1 MVTEVGL
8 ESVDE
13 EIDCLKFKL
22 REGDIMQFVEILQLF
37 DEKLLEE

>member
-1 MVTEVGL
+1 MEVGL

-22 REGDIMQFVEILQLF
+22 REGDTMQFVETLQLF

>member
-1 MVTEVGL
+1 MEVGL

-22 REGDIMQFVEILQLF
+22 REEDTMQFVETLQLF